1 MHPQKTVVPMKE
13 DFAFARFKNL
23 QGALEVYFTFTQ
35 KLLLLY

>member
-13 DFAFARFKNL
+13 ICAFARFKNQ

-35 KLLLLY
+35 ELLLLY